1 MLVFLGL
8 APAVASAYTTTNC
21 TTAANCAGI
30 FSTGVPTTCVAGTC
44 RPVAA
49 PGEYCTAH
57 SDCASYVVLGTN
69 ACTASCDVDAPCGAA
84 VPVTGLAPRCCAGIP
99 TGTACDTSVT
109 AGVDPCARGLAC
121 LAASSATSRPPA
133 RGASLSLADRWAPL
147 ILPRRALTTKSSG
160 QQVLLGGSSGGAAP
174 ATHHHPHRSSLIG
187 MLDPYNDDNDDDTDD
202 EGDAFGNSYEPY
214 TRKHGSRDSTVCTKP
229 TSTRWIY
236 GVIISVAGSIVLNVG
251 LNLQKYA
258 FRKNEALDASLR
270 KPVFKM
276 PVFFVALSFAAQS
289 LIAALGAVSLLS
301 NAVAAPLINKEPF
314 GILDAISITFIS
326 AGTVLVVLYSNHDET
341 AHSLCALLAYYSRTS
356 VIIYL
361 GVMGGIALV
370 LWVFIKIM
378 ESNQARLAQRQLFT
392 VVPEDQLP
400 PHLAHAV
407 AAAAATGSSSALG
420 GARVAPVKGGNVGSS
435 ATLPPPHLH
444 TSTSPTSSTDPIATA
459 NNRAQ
464 RRCCSTN
471 RWLQVDANSPALQY
485 MLPFAY
491 AGIGGVMGGLTVLF
505 AKSAAELVVTSVA
518 GSNQFVY
525 YQTYLILGGIF
536 VTGLGQ
542 VFYINEGL
550 RRYDALLQIPSFY
563 VVYTLCGIFS
573 AAVYFDELSSMSSDQ
588 QTMFGV
594 GVGLTFLGQS
604 SLTPMPISR
613 AMLSSIATINRDG
626 RSPAPDGGSDL
637 HSEEEDTADRPARF
651 PSAMRAALK
660 ADIERKRQSLTSNA
674 TDNHVAEAAE
684 GEPATRSVR
693 FADDPVA
700 STEPAKP
707 AAAAAPVTP
716 ALKYIDRTKL
726 YTDVTYRV
734 QYVSDFL
741 DFGPDDRALISMAAP
756 LLAPHI
762 PAIVDNV
769 YKTLLSYD
777 ITAQSFLHTMENYHG
792 QFVYLQTYLILG
804 GIFVTGLGQV
814 FYINEGLRRYDALL
828 QIPSFYVVYTLC
840 GIFSAAVYF
849 DELSSMSS
857 DQQTMFGVGVGLTFL
872 GVLCLTGRLRSV
884 PAPPPA
890 SPKPDSATP
899 SDSDPAA
906 VPAVDSDL
914 EKSASFEVVH
924 HRVVA
929 VADKTVGAR
938 DRYPA
943 PPPASPKPDS
953 ATLSDPD
960 PVAVPAIDSDLE
972 KSASFEVVHHRVV
985 AVADKTVGARGGTM
999 GGLVFRDD

>member
-1 MLVFLGL
+1 MLRDARPPDPRPRRALARRAGNQHRRQIHPGLWAFIFTAILVFLDL
-8 APAVASAYTTTNC
+8 APIATSAYTTTNC
-21 TTAANCAGI
+21 TATANCVDI

-57 SDCASYVVLGTN
+57 SDCASFAVLGTN

-84 VPVTGLAPRCCAGIP
+84 VPATGLAQRCCAGIP
-99 TGTACDTSVT
+99 AGTTCDTSVT

-121 LAASSATSRPPA
+121 LAASSTTSRSPA
-133 RGASLSLADRWAPL
+133 RSSVSLSLADRWAPL
-147 ILPRRALTTKSSG
+147 ILPKRALTTKSSG
-160 QQVLLGGSSGGAAP
+160 QQVLLGGGSGGGAAP

-187 MLDPYNDDNDDDTDD
+187 MLDPYNDDDYAND
-202 EGDAFGNSYEPY
+202 EESDASGNGYKPY
-214 TRKHGSRDSTVCTKP
+214 MRRHGSRDATVCTKP

-236 GVIISVAGSIVLNVG
+236 GVIISVAGSIVLNIG

-258 FRKNEALDASLR
+258 FRKNEMLDSSLR
-270 KPVFKM
+270 KPVYKM
-276 PVFFVALSFAAQS
+276 PMWVLGFAIWLCGNVASFVALSFAAQS

-314 GILDAISITFIS
+314 GILDAISISFIS

-378 ESNQARLAQRQLFT
+378 ELNQARLAQRQLFT

-400 PHLAHAV
+400 PHLAHVV
-407 AAAAATGSSSALG
+407 AATAHAAGSSSVLG
-420 GARVAPVKGGNVGSS
+420 GARVAPIKSGIAGSS
-435 ATLPPPHLH
+435 TTLPPPPHAH
-444 TSTSPTSSTDPIATA
+444 TSTSPMSSTDPIASA
-459 NNRAQ
+459 NRRAQ

-471 RWLQVDANSPALQY
+471 RWLQVDANSPALRY

-594 GVGLTFLGQS
+594 GVGLTFLG
-604 SLTPMPISR
+604 
-613 AMLSSIATINRDG
+613 
-626 RSPAPDGGSDL
+626 
-637 HSEEEDTADRPARF
+637 
-651 PSAMRAALK
+651 
-660 ADIERKRQSLTSNA
+660 
-674 TDNHVAEAAE
+674 
-684 GEPATRSVR
+684 
-693 FADDPVA
+693 
-700 STEPAKP
+700 
-707 AAAAAPVTP
+707 
-716 ALKYIDRTKL
+716 
-726 YTDVTYRV
+726 
-734 QYVSDFL
+734 
-741 DFGPDDRALISMAAP
+741 
-756 LLAPHI
+756 
-762 PAIVDNV
+762 
-769 YKTLLSYD
+769 
-777 ITAQSFLHTMENYHG
+777 
-792 QFVYLQTYLILG
+792 
-804 GIFVTGLGQV
+804 
-814 FYINEGLRRYDALL
+814 
-828 QIPSFYVVYTLC
+828 
-840 GIFSAAVYF
+840 
-849 DELSSMSS
+849 
-857 DQQTMFGVGVGLTFL
+857 
-872 GVLCLTGRLRSV
+872 VLCLTGRLRSV

-899 SDSDPAA
+899 SDSDPA
-906 VPAVDSDL
+906 
-914 EKSASFEVVH
+914 
-924 HRVVA
+924 VA
-929 VADKTVGAR
+929 
-938 DRYPA
+938 
-943 PPPASPKPDS
+943 
-953 ATLSDPD
+953 ATE
-960 PVAVPAIDSDLE
+960 IDSDLE

-985 AVADKTVGARGGTM
+985 AVADRTVGARGGTM
-999 GGLVFRDD
+999 GGLVFHDD